1 MQGKIVKLLKEN
13 KNSNLRIEEIAMELR
28 VNKDELKEELLLLEK
43 EGIIYHGKNDKYTL
57 LSNTSLKTAIVKV
70 TKSNGIIVRLEDKTE
85 HKLNNGDYTRVKHD
99 DIVLV
104 DINVK
109 SGNASLI
116 KVLKRKDLVGEVVKE
131 NNIYKVIYEDKEN
144 ELIKEIILEEVYP
157 LGSKVLIDGMTGNIK
172 GIVGHKDEPNIKTKE
187 VLVEH
192 SFHVEFPEDYKM
204 QLKLIPSHLTEEVI
218 NEEKRNGRLDQRNI
232 PFITIDGDD
241 TKDFDDAVCFYNN
254 MLYVAIADVP
264 YFIPEDS
271 PIDKETI
278 ARSISVYTPGN
289 VEPMLDHKFS
299 SGICSLIPGE
309 DRFTTS
315 LVAKLD
321 EDNNVKSYRLC
332 ESIINSKMRM
342 TYSQVNLILEKGIV
356 PSGYE
361 NYVGMITKL
370 YDIAMSMKK
379 KMLRDGF
386 LEFSSTEVQ
395 VYLEQERVNNI
406 KRRYHGKAEE
416 LIEFLMLLK
425 NLTKTSYFIK
435 HGLPFIARNHDEP
448 DHEGLTSWNRLLNT
462 RGYRTDIKKKYTSS
476 DIRRSRDSYKD
487 SSEEVVLD
495 YIGIRKL
502 AKANYG
508 AYNKGH
514 FALGQRAYATFSSPI
529 RRISDY
535 INQRIFK
542 DSRKYGDKFARDKW
556 EPKLELL
563 AKMATD
569 SELRA
574 DKVEMIMDDLKKAE
588 YLSRYSKGTVF
599 NAILYEVTDEFM
611 RVILPNMVT
620 GKIYYNPNYHK
631 LGKDGFSLYNTKNFE
646 QFLVG
651 DDIEVCLDKVNIES
665 GEITFTKNKNG
676 EYKYEEEKKGKTK
689 VKTR

>member
-1 MQGKIVKLLKEN
+1 MQGKIIKLLKEN
-13 KNSNLRIEEIAMELR
+13 KNSNFRTEDIAMELR
-28 VNKDELKEELLLLEK
+28 VSKDELKEELLLLEK

-70 TKSNGIIVRLEDKTE
+70 TKNNGIIVRLEDKTE
-85 HKLNNGDYTRVKHD
+85 HKLNKGDYARVKHD

-109 SGNASLI
+109 SNAANLI
-116 KVLKRKDLVGEVVKE
+116 KVLKRKDYVGEVIKE
-131 NNIYKVIYEDKEN
+131 NNIYKVIYEEKDSDI
-144 ELIKEIILEEVYP
+144 LKEIVLDEVYP

-172 GIVGHKDEPNIKTKE
+172 GIVGHKDEPNIKAKE

-192 SFHVEFPEDYKM
+192 GFHVEFPEDYQM
-204 QLKLIPSHLTEEVI
+204 QLKLIPSYLTEEMI
-218 NEEKRNGRLDQRNI
+218 NEEKRNGRLDQRNM
-232 PFITIDGDD
+232 PFVTIDGDD
-241 TKDFDDAVCFYNN
+241 TKDFDDAVCFYND

-264 YFIPEDS
+264 DFIPEDS

-321 EDNNVKSYRLC
+321 EDNKVKSYRLC

-342 TYSQVNLILEKGIV
+342 TYSAVNLILEKGIV
-356 PSGYE
+356 PPGYE

-370 YDIAMSMKK
+370 YDVAMSMKK

-386 LEFSSTEVQ
+386 LEFSSTEVH
-395 VYLEQERVNNI
+395 VYLEEERVNNI

-448 DHEGLTSWNRLLNT
+448 DHEGLTAWNRLLNT
-462 RGYRTDIKKKYTSS
+462 RGYRTDIKKKYGSS
-476 DIRRSRDSYKD
+476 DIRKSRDSYKGCP
-487 SSEEVVLD
+487 EEVVLD

-514 FALGQRAYATFSSPI
+514 FALGQKAYATFSSPI

-542 DSRKYGDKFARDKW
+542 DSRKFGDKFARDKW
-556 EPKLELL
+556 EPKLEFL
-563 AKMATD
+563 AKIATD

-588 YLSRYSKGTVF
+588 YMTRYPKGTVF
-599 NAILYEVTDEFM
+599 TGIIYEVTEEFM

-631 LGKDGFSLYNTKNFE
+631 LGKDGFSLYNTKNNH

>member
-1 MQGKIVKLLKEN
+1 MYGKIIKLLKDK
-13 KNSNLRIEEIAMELR
+13 KNCSLKIEEIASELG
-28 VNKDELKEELLLLEK
+28 VSKDELKEELLLLMK
-43 EGIIYHGKNDKYTL
+43 EGIIYHDKNDKYTL
-57 LSNTSLKTAIVKV
+57 LSNTSIKIAIVKI
-70 TKSNGIIVRLEDKTE
+70 TKNNGIIARLEDKTE
-85 HKLNNGDYTRVKHD
+85 HKLNNANYIDVKHN

-109 SGNASLI
+109 SGNANLI
-116 KVLKRKDLVGEVVKE
+116 KVLKREDYIGEVVKE
-131 NNIYKVIYEDKEN
+131 ENIYKIIYEDKTTDSV
-144 ELIKEIILEEVYP
+144 KEIVLDEIYP
-157 LGSKVLIDGMTGNIK
+157 LGSKILIDGMTGNIK

-192 SFHVEFPEDYKM
+192 GFHVEFPEDYKM
-204 QLKLIPSHLTEEVI
+204 QLKLIPSYLTEKVI
-218 NEEKRNGRLDQRNI
+218 NEAKRNGRLDQRNI

-241 TKDFDDAVCFYNN
+241 TKDFDDAVCFYNGI
-254 MLYVAIADVP
+254 LYVAIADVP
-264 YFIPEDS
+264 DFIPEDS

-342 TYSQVNLILEKGIV
+342 TYSQVNLFLEKGIV
-356 PSGYE
+356 PPGYE
-361 NYVGMITKL
+361 DYIGMLTKL
-370 YDIAMSMKK
+370 YDVAMSMKK
-379 KMLRDGF
+379 KMLREGF

-395 VYLEQERVNNI
+395 VYLEEERVNNVD
-406 KRRYHGKAEE
+406 RRYHGKAEE

-448 DHEGLTSWNRLLNT
+448 DHDGITAWNRLLNT
-462 RGYRTDIKKKYTSS
+462 RGYRTDIKKKYSSS
-476 DIRRSRDSYKD
+476 DIRKSRDSYKGCQ
-487 SSEEVVLD
+487 EEAILD
-495 YIGIRKL
+495 YIGIRRL

-514 FALGQRAYATFSSPI
+514 FALGQKAYATFSSPI

-563 AKMATD
+563 AKIATD

-574 DKVEMIMDDLKKAE
+574 DKVEQIMEDLKKAE
-588 YLSRYSKGTVF
+588 YMSRYPKGTKF
-599 NAILYEVTDEFM
+599 SAIMYEVTDEFV
-611 RVILPNMVT
+611 RVLLPNMVS
-620 GKIYYNPNYHK
+620 GKIYYNPKYHK
-631 LGKDGFSLYNTKNFE
+631 LGKDGFSLYNTKNNE

-651 DDIEVCLDKVNIES
+651 DTIDVSLCKVNIES
-665 GEITFTKNKNG
+665 GEIVFDKVRSE
-676 EYKYEEEKKGKTK
+676 EYINEEKNTGKKK
-689 VKTR
+689 VKVR

>member
-13 KNSNLRIEEIAMELR
+13 KNSNLRIEEIAIELR
-28 VNKDELKEELLLLEK
+28 VNKEELKEELLLLEK

-57 LSNTSLKTAIVKV
+57 LSNTSLKIAIVKV
-70 TKSNGIIVRLEDKTE
+70 TKNNGIIVRLEDKTE
-85 HKLNNGDYTRVKHD
+85 HKLNNANYSSVKHD

-104 DINVK
+104 DINIK
-109 SGNASLI
+109 SNAANLI
-116 KVLKRKDLVGEVVKE
+116 KVLKRKDLIGEVIKE
-131 NNIYKVIYEDKEN
+131 GKVYKVIYEEKEN
-144 ELIKEIILEEVYP
+144 ELIKEIILDEVYP

-192 SFHVEFPEDYKM
+192 RFHVEFKEDYKM
-204 QLKLIPSHLTEEVI
+204 QIKLIPSYLTEKMI

-241 TKDFDDAVCFYNN
+241 TKDFDDAVCFYNGI
-254 MLYVAIADVP
+254 LYVAIADVP
-264 YFIPEDS
+264 YFIEEDS

-321 EDNNVKSYRLC
+321 EDNNVKSFRLC

-342 TYSQVNLILEKGIV
+342 TYSKVNMILEKGIV
-356 PSGYE
+356 PPGYE
-361 NYVGMITKL
+361 NYVGMVTKL
-370 YDIAMSMKK
+370 YDVAMSMKK

-386 LEFSSTEVQ
+386 LEFSSTEVH
-395 VYLEQERVNNI
+395 VYLEQEKVNNI
-406 KRRYHGKAEE
+406 ERRYHGKAEE

-448 DHEGLTSWNRLLNT
+448 DHEGLTAWNRLLNT
-462 RGYRTDIKKKYTSS
+462 RGYRTDIKKKYGSS
-476 DIRRSRDSYKD
+476 DIRKSRDSYKG
-487 SSEEVVLD
+487 SLEEVVLD

-514 FALGQRAYATFSSPI
+514 FALGQKAYATFSSPI

-588 YLSRYSKGTVF
+588 YMSRYPKGTVF

-631 LGKDGFSLYNTKNFE
+631 LGKDGFSLYNTKNNH

-676 EYKYEEEKKGKTK
+676 EYTYEEEKKGKTK

>member
-1 MQGKIVKLLKEN
+1 MQGKIVKLLSSS
-13 KNSNLRIEEIAMELR
+13 KNSNLKLGDIANQLG
-28 VNKDELKEELLLLEK
+28 VSKDELKEHLILLEK
-43 EGIIYHGKNDKYTL
+43 EGIIYHEKNDKYTL
-57 LSNTSLKTAIVKV
+57 LSNTSLKTGVIKV
-70 TKSNGIIVRLEDKTE
+70 TKSKGVIVILDDKRE
-85 HKLNNGDYTRVKHD
+85 YKLNNSNYANVKNN

-109 SGNASLI
+109 SSMANLI
-116 KVLKRKDLVGEVVKE
+116 KILKRNDYVGEVIKE
-131 NNIYKVIYEDKEN
+131 GSVYKVVYQDDETDVVN
-144 ELIKEIILEEVYP
+144 EIILDEVYP
-157 LGSKVLIDGMTGNIK
+157 LGSRVLIDGMTCSIK

-192 SFHVEFPEDYKM
+192 GFHIEFPEDYKL
-204 QLKLIPSHLTEEVI
+204 QLELIPSYLTEDVI
-218 NEEKRNGRLDQRNI
+218 NNEKRNGRLDQRAI
-232 PFITIDGDD
+232 PYITIDGDD
-241 TKDFDDAVCFYNN
+241 TKDFDDAVCYYNGV
-254 MLYVAIADVP
+254 LYVAIADVP
-264 YFIPEDS
+264 YFIEEDS

-278 ARSISVYTPGN
+278 KRSISVYTPGN

-315 LVAKLD
+315 LMAKLD
-321 EDNNVKSYRLC
+321 DDNNVKSYRLC
-332 ESIINSKMRM
+332 ESIINSNMRM
-342 TYSQVNLILEKGIV
+342 TYSQVNLFLEKGIV

-361 NYVGMITKL
+361 NYVGMLTKL
-370 YDIAMSMKK
+370 YDVAMSMKK
-379 KMLRDGF
+379 KMLKDGF

-395 VYLEQERVNNI
+395 VYLEQERACNVE
-406 KRRYHGKAEE
+406 RRYHGKAEE

-435 HGLPFIARNHDEP
+435 HGLPFVARNHDEP
-448 DHEGLTSWNRLLNT
+448 DHEGLTAWNRLLNT
-462 RGYRTDIKKKYTSS
+462 RGYRTDIKGKYTSL
-476 DIRRSRDSYKD
+476 DIRKSRDSYKGCP
-487 SSEEVVLD
+487 EEVILD

-514 FALGQRAYATFSSPI
+514 FALGQKAYATFSSPI

-542 DSRKYGDKFARDKW
+542 DSRKFGDKFARDKW
-556 EPKLELL
+556 EPRLELL

-574 DKVEMIMDDLKKAE
+574 DKVELIMDDLKKAE
-588 YLSRYSKGTVF
+588 YMTRFPKGSVF
-599 NAILYEVTDEFM
+599 SGIICEVTDEFI

-620 GKIYYNPNYHK
+620 GKLYYNPNYHK
-631 LGKDGFSLYNTKNFE
+631 LGKDGFSLYNTKNNE

-651 DDIEVCLDKVNIES
+651 DSIDVSLNKINTLT
-665 GEITFTKNKNG
+665 GEIVFVRDKSQEYKNG
-676 EYKYEEEKKGKTK
+676 EEKVKKK

>member
-1 MQGKIVKLLKEN
+1 M
-13 KNSNLRIEEIAMELR
+13 
-28 VNKDELKEELLLLEK
+28 
-43 EGIIYHGKNDKYTL
+43 
-57 LSNTSLKTAIVKV
+57 
-70 TKSNGIIVRLEDKTE
+70 
-85 HKLNNGDYTRVKHD
+85 
-99 DIVLV
+99 
-104 DINVK
+104 
-109 SGNASLI
+109 
-116 KVLKRKDLVGEVVKE
+116 
-131 NNIYKVIYEDKEN
+131 
-144 ELIKEIILEEVYP
+144 
-157 LGSKVLIDGMTGNIK
+157 
-172 GIVGHKDEPNIKTKE
+172 
-187 VLVEH
+187 
-192 SFHVEFPEDYKM
+192 
-204 QLKLIPSHLTEEVI
+204 
-218 NEEKRNGRLDQRNI
+218 I
-232 PFITIDGDD
+232 PFVTIDGDD
-241 TKDFDDAVCFYNN
+241 TKDFDDAVCFYND

-264 YFIPEDS
+264 YFIEEDS

-342 TYSQVNLILEKGIV
+342 TYGQVNLFLEKGIV

-361 NYVGMITKL
+361 NYTGMLTKL
-370 YDIAMSMKK
+370 YDVAMSMKK

-395 VYLEQERVNNI
+395 VYLEQERINNI

-448 DHEGLTSWNRLLNT
+448 DHEGLTAWNRLLNT
-462 RGYRTDIKKKYTSS
+462 RGYRTDIKSKYSS
-476 DIRRSRDSYKD
+476 IDIRKSRDSYKGCH
-487 SSEEVVLD
+487 EEVVLD

-514 FALGQRAYATFSSPI
+514 FALGQKAYATFSSPI
-529 RRISDY
+529 RRLSDY

-556 EPKLELL
+556 EPRLELL

-588 YLSRYSKGTVF
+588 YMSRYPKGTIF
-599 NAILYEVTDEFM
+599 SGIIYEVTDEFM

-631 LGKDGFSLYNTKNFE
+631 LGKDGFSLYNTKNNH

-676 EYKYEEEKKGKTK
+676 EYEYEEEKKGKTK